1 MRIAAI
7 LMLLS
12 MILVA
17 GCGEDEG
24 AAEAQ
29 GSTSVQ
35 DVAVQIAQAAVAG
48 DWNAVYAQ
56 LHPAQQSAVGQDL
69 FVQCRSTL
77 TIPQDQ
83 VTSTFVGLDAQIA
96 PNIFDQD
103 AFAVTLQFAKESYE
117 TITDTVHLYTGEDNG
132 YYWYMNQSSMDDFVA
147 GRCDVD
153 PQLAS
158 DFALQLANAE
168 IAGDWAAVYD
178 MLHPNQKAVVPRD
191 LFIECRSTDVVRAT
205 GAEVVGVFT
214 ETISV
219 PEVPDTESYAVTLA
233 LTFPD
238 QTVQNMTLHIYEID
252 TGFAWVLGDESIAA
266 FSAGQCD

>member
-1 MRIAAI
+1 MRIAAV
-7 LMLLS
+7 LMLFT
-12 MILVA
+12 MILVV
-17 GCGEDEG
+17 GCGADE
-24 AAEAQ
+24 ADADAE
-29 GSTSVQ
+29 GGTSVQ
-35 DVAVQIAQAAVAG
+35 DSAVQLGQAAVAG

-56 LHPAQQSAVGQDL
+56 LHPSQQSAVGQEL

-117 TITDTVHLYTGEDNG
+117 TITDTVHLYTADDGG
-132 YYWYMNQSSMDDFVA
+132 YDWYMDQSSMDDFVA

-158 DFALQLANAE
+158 DFALQLADAE
-168 IAGDWAAVYD
+168 IAGDWASVYD

-191 LFIECRSTDVVRAT
+191 LFIECRTSDGVRAT
-205 GAEVVGVFT
+205 GAEVAGVTT

-233 LTFPD
+233 LTFSD
-238 QTVQNMTLHIYEID
+238 QTVQNITLHIYEVD
-252 TGFAWVLGDESIAA
+252 GGFAWVLGDESIAA

>member
-1 MRIAAI
+1 MRVAAI
-7 LMLLS
+7 LMLIA
-12 MILVA
+12 MVLVV

-24 AAEAQ
+24 DTDAQ
-29 GSTSVQ
+29 GGTDVQ
-35 DVAVQIAQAAVAG
+35 DAAVQIGQAAVAG
-48 DWNAVYAQ
+48 DWNAVYEK
-56 LHPAQQSAVGQDL
+56 LHPSQQSAVSQEL

-117 TITDTVHLYTGEDNG
+117 TITDTVHLYTNDEGG
-132 YYWYMNQSSMDDFVA
+132 FYWYMGQSSMDDFVA
-147 GRCDVD
+147 GRCDVE
-153 PQLAS
+153 PQLAT

-168 IAGDWAAVYD
+168 IAGDWASVYD
-178 MLHPNQKAVVPRD
+178 WLHPNQKAVVPRE
-191 LFIECRSTDVVRAT
+191 LFLECRASDVVRAT
-205 GAEVVGVFT
+205 EAEVVGVFT
-214 ETISV
+214 ETITV

-238 QTVQNMTLHIYEID
+238 QTVQNVTVHIYEVD
-252 TGFAWVLGDESIAA
+252 GGFAWVLGDESIAA
-266 FSAGQCD
+266 FSSGQCD